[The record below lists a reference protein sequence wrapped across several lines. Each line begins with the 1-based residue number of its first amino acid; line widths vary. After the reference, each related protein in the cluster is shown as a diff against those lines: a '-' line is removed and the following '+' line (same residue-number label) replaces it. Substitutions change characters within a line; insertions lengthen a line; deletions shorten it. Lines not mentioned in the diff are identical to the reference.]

1 MNTKNLDK
9 VPLLWKPDERY
20 GTVIKKFGKIIQD
33 KYNIKIDSYWDLYDW
48 SIDHIE
54 ELWAEI
60 WDFSGI
66 ICSKKFDKVVDLSV
80 PLENTPLWFEGAKL
94 NLAENLL
101 KYRDDKVALILAGE
115 GRETEKL
122 TFSQL
127 YKEAELYAAALRKF
141 GLQKGDVVVCQM
153 SNRKEAVIC
162 MIAVTSIGAIWT
174 GALPLLGSKAV
185 LNRFKLVE
193 PKIFLTI
200 DQIPNNGENIN
211 MLPKIKEIA
220 DGLPSLE
227 KVIIVASKKES
238 HSKDISG
245 IETDHNNLT
254 GYLNSADKTNLL
266 QVSLQ
271 LCFLDEFLQLG
282 RETDGSVPPI
292 QFEQVSCSHPI
303 FINYTSG
310 TTGPPKALVHGFGYL
325 LATFRDFSM
334 HNDADRDRDSIWFS
348 MSPVG
353 WATWNCFK
361 EKYVPTE
368 KHKFEFLKVLFS
380 GSSVVKPESF
390 EFAYKEVKKD
400 IPFASLF
407 GATEFVGSAITF
419 EASLPVYIGELNA
432 FSLGVNIETL
442 DEEGKPVHGE
452 VGEVVL
458 TKPMPNLPL
467 GLWRDK
473 DNSVYRE
480 KYFAKYP
487 GKFNLSDYGIINP
500 FTRGIMICCRS
511 DDTLKQRGCRFGSSE
526 IYSIVN
532 TISGVIDSLCVS
544 QYNKNKDE
552 RAVLFLKMKSDYSF
566 NDKLVNDIRVA
577 ITQELTPDHV
587 PDVILEIKDIPFNL
601 NSKKMEIVV
610 KKIINKM
617 PYNDEMVINPE
628 SLKHFHEIPE
638 LQGF

>member
-1 MNTKNLDK
+1 MLEINFLQPTE
-9 VPLLWKPDERY
+9 VFIDERY
-20 GTVIKKFGKIIQD
+20 GTVIKKFEKIIQD

-48 SIDHIE
+48 SLDHIE

-66 ICSKKFDKVVDLSV
+66 ICSRRFDKVVDLSV

-115 GRETEKL
+115 GRQTEKL
-122 TFSQL
+122 TFFQL
-127 YKEAELYAAALRKF
+127 HKEAELYAAALRKF
-141 GLQKGDVVVCQM
+141 GLKKGDVVVCQM

-211 MLPKIKEIA
+211 MLPKVKEIA

-238 HSKDISG
+238 HSKVISG
-245 IETDHNNLT
+245 IR
-254 GYLNSADKTNLL
+254 NS
-266 QVSLQ
+266 
-271 LCFLDEFLQLG
+271 CFLDEFLQLG

-353 WATWNCFK
+353 WATWNCFSSLLSAGITLFLFEGVPYFLSPTYFWDMIDEYK
-361 EKYVPTE
+361 ISHVFIASSVIDEFERRRYVPTG

-419 EASLPVYIGELNA
+419 EAS
-432 FSLGVNIETL
+432 
-442 DEEGKPVHGE
+442 
-452 VGEVVL
+452 
-458 TKPMPNLPL
+458 
-467 GLWRDK
+467 
-473 DNSVYRE
+473 
-480 KYFAKYP
+480 YP
-487 GKFNLSDYGIINP
+487 FI
-500 FTRGIMICCRS
+500 
-511 DDTLKQRGCRFGSSE
+511 
-526 IYSIVN
+526 
-532 TISGVIDSLCVS
+532 
-544 QYNKNKDE
+544 
-552 RAVLFLKMKSDYSF
+552 
-566 NDKLVNDIRVA
+566 
-577 ITQELTPDHV
+577 
-587 PDVILEIKDIPFNL
+587 
-601 NSKKMEIVV
+601 
-610 KKIINKM
+610 
-617 PYNDEMVINPE
+617 
-628 SLKHFHEIPE
+628 
-638 LQGF
+638 